1 LISAT
6 APGGRAVSPSLPS
19 GQARVV
25 WRFSDG
31 RPGHDSQSLGLVEA
45 LGRYLSVEVH
55 TVPVPEQ
62 ATTWRDLVSGRYAG
76 AARLPDPWLLVGA
89 GRRTHLPLLAA
100 RRARR
105 GRTVVIMRPALP
117 CSLYD
122 LCIIPDHDGPAPA
135 PNVLIS
141 RGSLNRSQRV
151 TGKERTQGMI
161 LVGGPSRHHRWR
173 DAAVVD
179 QIVRVVRYSPPR
191 EWVLATSRRTPAGFA
206 ERVLPR
212 MENADTTLTLMPW
225 QGEDSGLR
233 VVAQLARSLCA
244 WVTEDSVSMVY
255 EALTAGVATG
265 LLEVPARGRG
275 RVVEGIRRL
284 ADAGQVTGFRAWAV
298 GKPLQQPAERF
309 DEANRC
315 ARLICG
321 QWGSSSSRP

>member
-1 LISAT
+1 MA
-6 APGGRAVSPSLPS
+6 AGGRAVSPSLLS

-31 RPGHDSQSLGLVEA
+31 RPGHDNQSLGLVEA
-45 LGRYLSVEVH
+45 LGRCLSVEVH

-62 ATTWRDLVSGRYAG
+62 AATRRDLVSGRYA
-76 AARLPDPWLLVGA
+76 AVARLPDPWLLVGA

-105 GRTVVIMRPALP
+105 GRTVVIMWPTLP
-117 CSLYD
+117 RTLYD
-122 LCIIPDHDGPAPA
+122 LCIIPDHDGQAPA

-141 RGSLNRSQRV
+141 RGSLNRAQRV
-151 TGKERTQGMI
+151 TGQERTQGMI
-161 LVGGPSRHHRWR
+161 LVGGPSRHHCWG
-173 DAAVVD
+173 DEAVVA
-179 QIVRVVRYSPPR
+179 QIARVIRDSPPR

-206 ERVLPR
+206 ERVR
-212 MENADTTLTLMPW
+212 RQVGHAGTTLTLMAW
-225 QGEDSGLR
+225 QDEECGSR
-233 VVAQLARSLCA
+233 VAPQLGRSLCA

-265 LLEVPARGRG
+265 LLDVPARGRD

-284 ADAGQVTGFRAWAV
+284 AAAGQVTGFGDWAA
-298 GKPLQQPAERF
+298 GKPLHQPGEIF

-315 ARLICG
+315 ARWICE
-321 QWGSSSSRP
+321 QWGPSSSRS